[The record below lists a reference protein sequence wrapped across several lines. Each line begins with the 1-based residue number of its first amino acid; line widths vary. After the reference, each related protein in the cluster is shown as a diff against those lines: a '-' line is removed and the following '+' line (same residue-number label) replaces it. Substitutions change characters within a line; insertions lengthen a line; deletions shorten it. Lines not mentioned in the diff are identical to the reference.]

1 MLVKAK
7 EEESESR
14 GLEPTETTI
23 EIVGAKLT
31 LRIKLTVK

>member
-7 EEESESR
+7 EEESKSI

-23 EIVGAKLT
+23 EIVGAKST
-31 LRIKLTVK
+31 LRKKLK